1 MPQQISKKIS
11 LYLFLFLL
19 LGSLNNKNLVNI
31 EFPKIKKIDVQGLQ
45 IINDEFTQ
53 KLDLLKKK
61 NLFDL
66 NKSNLKELLN
76 SNNLIEEYTI
86 FKKYPSSLEIKI
98 IETTLLGLINKNG
111 VNFYIGSNGKL
122 IKVKDEIMNLPYI
135 FGELNIENFLI
146 IKKIIDH
153 SKLNYKEVQ
162 NLFFFPSGRWDIE
175 LTSGVL
181 IKLPITNIKKSLD
194 LSLNLLNSKQFN
206 NIKSID
212 ARPSNQIIINEW

>member
-1 MPQQISKKIS
+1 MPQQISKKI
-11 LYLFLFLL
+11 LIYLFLFLI
-19 LGSLNNKNLVNI
+19 LGTLNNKDLANI

-45 IINDEFTQ
+45 IRNDEFIK
-53 KLDLLKKK
+53 KLELLKKK
-61 NLFDL
+61 SLFDL
-66 NKSNLKELLN
+66 HKSNVKELLN

-122 IKVKDEIMNLPYI
+122 IEAKDEIMNLPYI

-146 IKKIIDH
+146 IKKIIDQ

-175 LTSGVL
+175 LTSGIL

-194 LSLNLLNSKQFN
+194 LSLKLLNRKEFN

-212 ARPSNQIIINEW
+212 TRPSNQVIINE

>member
-111 VNFYIGSNGKL
+111 MNFYIGSNGKL
-122 IKVKDEIMNLPYI
+122 INAKDEIMNLPYI

-194 LSLNLLNSKQFN
+194 LSLNLLNSKEFN
-206 NIKSID
+206 NIKTID
-212 ARPSNQIIINEW
+212 TRPANQVIINE